1 MPEGQVTDTV
11 CIPQQNNIL
20 DIYMLQPAKHS
31 LLIVPNMWL
40 YCDNAKY
47 DTVLLLTASIMKT
60 FLSHF
65 YSNAFGR

>member
-20 DIYMLQPAKHS
+20 NIHILQPAKHS
-31 LLIVPNMWL
+31 LLNVPNMWL
-40 YCDNAKY
+40 YYDNAKY
-47 DTVLLLTASIMKT
+47 DTVLLLTASIMKI
-60 FLSHF
+60 LLLHF